1 MAKKKTAEKKIAKKK
16 KILVVDD
23 ESNIRLLV
31 KNMIGHYYDVLE
43 AGDGDEALIKARQE
57 TPDLILLDILMP
69 KKDGFSTCHELKSN
83 KATETIPVVM
93 VTALQYEMDEK
104 LALSLRADAYVR
116 KPFASQDLLDT
127 IDNILSAK
135 HQKRKVTKRQK

>member
-1 MAKKKTAEKKIAKKK
+1 MVKKKMAEKKIAKKK

-23 ESNIRLLV
+23 ESNIRLLI
-31 KNMIGHYYDVLE
+31 KNMIGHYYDVVE
-43 AGDGDEALIKARQE
+43 AGNGDEAIIKAREE

-69 KKDGFSTCHELKSN
+69 KKDGFTTCHELKSN
-83 KATETIPVVM
+83 EATKAIPVIM

-104 LALSLRADAYVR
+104 LALSLRADAYIR
-116 KPFASQDLLDT
+116 KPFASQDLLDM

-135 HQKRKVTKRQK
+135 HRKRKVTKRQK

>member
-31 KNMIGHYYDVLE
+31 KNIIGHYYDVLE
-43 AGDGDEALIKARQE
+43 AGDGDAAIIKAQKE

-69 KKDGFSTCHELKSN
+69 KKDGFTTCNELKSN
-83 KATETIPVVM
+83 KATEAIPVIM

-104 LALSLRADAYVR
+104 LALSLRADAYIR
-116 KPFASQDLLDT
+116 KPFASQDLLDM
-127 IDNILSAK
+127 IDNILSSK
-135 HQKRKVTKRQK
+135 QRKRKVTKRKK